1 MAGVIVA
8 FSKPENGRKIK
19 NILLSHGFEVTAVCM
34 TAAQVLTAA
43 EDIGRGMVVCGYRF
57 PDMIYEELRE
67 LLPGCL
73 DMLVIAPPSQ
83 MSAKLARNV
92 VFLPMPF
99 KVNELIDTVEMM
111 ARAQQRRRRRLRNR
125 PKVRSQADQEL
136 LCQAKELLMERNHMT
151 EEEAHHYLQRCSM
164 ENGSNLI
171 ETAQMVISLGQM

>member
-19 NILLSHGFEVTAVCM
+19 NILLSHGFEVSAVCM

-43 EDIGRGMVVCGYRF
+43 EDMGRGMVVCGFRF

-83 MSAKLARNV
+83 MSAKLPSNV
-92 VFLPMPF
+92 VFLPMPL
-99 KVNELIDTVEMM
+99 KVNELIGTVEMM

-125 PKVRSQADQEL
+125 PKARSQADLEL
-136 LCQAKELLMERNHMT
+136 LCHAKELLMERNHMT

-164 ENGSNLI
+164 ENGSNLV